1 MKKLIIGVVSVAVSA
16 FGLVTAQAATDPR
29 AHKEDTTLRLPCA
42 PEGELE
48 ANHLHEA
55 QHRLTS
61 CTVASRG

>member
-1 MKKLIIGVVSVAVSA
+1 MKKLIIGVVSVAVLA
-16 FGLVTAQAATDPR
+16 FSLVTAQAATDPR

-55 QHRLTS
+55 
-61 CTVASRG
+61 